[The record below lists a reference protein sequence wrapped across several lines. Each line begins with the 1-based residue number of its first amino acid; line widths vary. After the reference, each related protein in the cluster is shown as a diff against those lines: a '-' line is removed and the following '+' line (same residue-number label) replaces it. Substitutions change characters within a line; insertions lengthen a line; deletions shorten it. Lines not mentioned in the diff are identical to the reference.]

1 MLRYLK
7 AVQLMK
13 QIIDENNLTVMTTIA
28 RFAIAYESIAKID
41 WWDKSK
47 RYNSSLYTSLAML
60 RKCFSNGPIIEQS
73 THLCDL
79 SRYFGGEVDISTV
92 SAHSLEWYEEAGKL
106 SKVQIDE
113 DKIEPENRSPRAT
126 VATWLAYSI

>member
-1 MLRYLK
+1 
-7 AVQLMK
+7 
-13 QIIDENNLTVMTTIA
+13 
-28 RFAIAYESIAKID
+28 
-41 WWDKSK
+41 
-47 RYNSSLYTSLAML
+47 ML

-92 SAHSLEWYEEAGKL
+92 LAHSLEWYEEAGKL
-106 SKVQIDE
+106 SKIQIDE

-126 VATWLAYSI
+126 VATWLAYSIRYSGTTDYLMAYRKYENGAVGTLSHLLVLHGTEYSCEVEVYADGYQMK